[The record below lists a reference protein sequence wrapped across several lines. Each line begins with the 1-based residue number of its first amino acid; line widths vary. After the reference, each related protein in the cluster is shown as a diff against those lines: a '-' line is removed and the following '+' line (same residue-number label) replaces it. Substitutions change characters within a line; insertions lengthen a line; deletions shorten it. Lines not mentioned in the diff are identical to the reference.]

1 MAGRPKKA
9 PDNSFYRDLGSA
21 IRLARVAA
29 GKSQSDA
36 AAHLDL
42 SFQQIQKYE
51 KGVNRIPVE
60 ELVSLAAFFE
70 VPVMDLIDPSGK
82 DAQFKSIADKFRAK
96 GFATLLESW
105 AAIKDQHMRA
115 AILDFIRSAAAF
127 TRR

>member
-1 MAGRPKKA
+1 MAGRRKKA

-29 GKSQSDA
+29 GKSQADA

-51 KGVNRIPVE
+51 KGVNRIPIE
-60 ELVSLAAFFE
+60 ELVSLASFFE
-70 VPVMDLIDPSGK
+70 VPVVDLIDPSGK

-96 GFATLLESW
+96 GFSTLLESW
-105 AAIKDQHMRA
+105 LAIKDQHMRA